1 MTADGTRRIRRD
13 SSSSAGRRARNDRL
27 PVSILLPVRDEDP
40 ATVARAVAS
49 ALAQGYGGEVEVV
62 LADGSDTT
70 ATADSIRREF
80 PEVRVIPNPERTIP
94 SGLNRA
100 MRAARRRVLARCDAR
115 TVLPPGYLERAVE
128 QLCATGAAVVG
139 GRQNPVGKT
148 AFERAVALAMTSPLG
163 AGDARYRLG
172 GPAGPTDTV
181 YLGVLR
187 RDAVEAA
194 GGYETSLLW
203 NSEYELY
210 WRLRQHGEIVWF
222 DPTLAADYRPRGA
235 FAALARQYFRYGRWK
250 RAMLRRHPASLRWR
264 QLAAPLL
271 VLAALA
277 SLFLA
282 AAGWVAAATAAP
294 STGTSML
301 GAAALVPALYLLL
314 LLGGAALVGARRR
327 ALEAALL
334 PLVLPTIHFSWGIG
348 FLVGPPR
355 GRDRP
360 PRV

>member
-1 MTADGTRRIRRD
+1 MV
-13 SSSSAGRRARNDRL
+13 AG
-27 PVSILLPVRDEDP
+27 
-40 ATVARAVAS
+40 AVAS
-49 ALAQGYGGEVEVV
+49 ALSQGCGGEVEVV
-62 LADGSDTT
+62 VADGSDTT
-70 ATADSIRREF
+70 ATADSIRRKF
-80 PEVRVIPNPERTIP
+80 PEVRVVPNPERTIP

-100 MRAARRRVLARCDAR
+100 ALAARHGVLARCDAR
-115 TVLPPGYLERAVE
+115 TALPRGYLERAVE
-128 QLCATGAAVVG
+128 QLRATGAAVVG

-194 GGYETSLLW
+194 GGYDASLLW

-210 WRLRQHGEIVWF
+210 WRLRQRGEIVWF
-222 DPTLAADYRPRGA
+222 DPALAADYRPRGG

-271 VLAALA
+271 VLGACA

-282 AAGWVAAATAAP
+282 AGGWTAAAGAPTA
-294 STGTSML
+294 GRWML
-301 GAAALVPALYLLL
+301 GAAASVPFLYAALLV
-314 LLGGAALVGARRR
+314 GGAALVGARQR
-327 ALEAALL
+327 AIEAALL

-348 FLVGPPR
+348 FLVGWR
-355 GRDRP
+355 RA
-360 PRV
+360 

>member
-1 MTADGTRRIRRD
+1 MV
-13 SSSSAGRRARNDRL
+13 AG
-27 PVSILLPVRDEDP
+27 
-40 ATVARAVAS
+40 AVAS
-49 ALAQGYGGEVEVV
+49 VLSQGYSGEVEVII
-62 LADGSDTT
+62 ADGSDTT
-70 ATADSIRREF
+70 ATADSIRRRF
-80 PEVRVIPNPERTIP
+80 PEVRVVPNPERTIP

-100 MRAARRRVLARCDAR
+100 ALAARHCVLARCDAR
-115 TVLPPGYLERAVE
+115 TVLPSGYLERAVE
-128 QLCATGAAVVG
+128 LLRATGAAVVG

-148 AFERAVALAMTSPLG
+148 AFERSVALAMTSPLG

-194 GGYETSLLW
+194 GGYDTSLLW

-210 WRLRQHGEIVWF
+210 WRLRQRGEIVWF
-222 DPTLAADYRPRGA
+222 DAGLAADYRPRGA

-250 RAMLRRHPASLRWR
+250 RAMLRRHPAALRWR

-271 VLAALA
+271 VLGACA

-282 AAGWVAAATAAP
+282 AAPAGGAW
-294 STGTSML
+294 MF
-301 GAAALVPALYLLL
+301 GAAALVPSLYAALLV
-314 LLGGAALVGARRR
+314 GGAALAGARRR

-348 FLVGPPR
+348 FLLGRPRPR
-355 GRDRP
+355 G
-360 PRV
+360 